1 MNNLTEST
9 KLEAKEIVLELS
21 KEVSQFIYSSFSKDK
36 VNFLNQF
43 ENVHYN
49 LQNLKI
55 AWIYRFQANTITH

>member
-21 KEVSQFIYSSFSKDK
+21 KEVSQFVYSSFSKDK

-49 LQNLKI
+49 LVILKI

>member
-21 KEVSQFIYSSFSKDK
+21 KEVSQFVYSSFSKDK

-43 ENVHYN
+43 ENVQYN
-49 LQNLKI
+49 LVNLNI